1 MIKNKKTL
9 KDYINEVLGGQ
20 TGGVLLAKP
29 STEHEMAKKLFE
41 QESKLGTSDMASEVA
56 FNTMTA
62 AAVFGDGS
70 LNEDLEDISGYE
82 FETSAP
88 GNTDEEVIDRFYE
101 SLYSGKRSG
110 YLTYY
115 SRDEL
120 AQMHLYL
127 LKGHKA
133 GFALKD
139 GNDIVSV
146 HNNSDIRGLGKFF
159 MEAAKSAG
167 GTKLDHFD
175 GFLSGLYR
183 KNGFVDVYEIYQ
195 WDETYRP
202 SAWNYDPVDIFNPT
216 QSVYADWFSAQEVG
230 SDPSSELPNEE
241 MTVTTEGGLQLSFN
255 PRVKFLSYKY
265 GRPDVIMRRMG

>member
-20 TGGVLLAKP
+20 TGDILLAKP

-62 AAVFGDGS
+62 ATVFGDGS

-159 MEAAKSAG
+159 METAKSVG

-202 SAWNYDPVDIFNPT
+202 SAWNYDPVDIFSPT